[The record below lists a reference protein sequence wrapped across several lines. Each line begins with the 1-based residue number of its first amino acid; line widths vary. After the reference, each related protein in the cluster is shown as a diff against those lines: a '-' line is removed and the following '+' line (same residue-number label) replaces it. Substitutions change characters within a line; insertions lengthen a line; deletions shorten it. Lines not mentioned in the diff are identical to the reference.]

1 MECSCVSSFLLLYF
15 CVFPDKHDTLSLM
28 MVIHEPFDFF
38 LLAVQNPNPPHTHLS
53 HISTSLTTRPGLP
66 ASVRVEVFPVLQLK
80 SPMVIN

>member
-1 MECSCVSSFLLLYF
+1 M
-15 CVFPDKHDTLSLM
+15 CVFIFVDVFLCFPGIPDKHDTLSLM

-66 ASVRVEVFPVLQLK
+66 ASVRVEVFSVLQLK